1 MKKLLILSFAL
12 VVLAGCKGSV
22 PQADYVAPA
31 RTATGAANSSPP
43 EMKYICQSA
52 KRGET
57 PSTGDCARN
66 WFSAVVNSREY
77 CSDVSDNC
85 RDGGGILLVYDRN
98 LWRPYTILN
107 LPTPVDPKGF

>member
-1 MKKLLILSFAL
+1 MKELLILSFAL

-31 RTATGAANSSPP
+31 RTATGAANSSPA

-66 WFSAVVNSREY
+66 WFSAVVNSWKGKVQFGHIERFA
-77 CSDVSDNC
+77 
-85 RDGGGILLVYDRN
+85 RAG
-98 LWRPYTILN
+98 TIVAVLQ
-107 LPTPVDPKGF
+107 VRS